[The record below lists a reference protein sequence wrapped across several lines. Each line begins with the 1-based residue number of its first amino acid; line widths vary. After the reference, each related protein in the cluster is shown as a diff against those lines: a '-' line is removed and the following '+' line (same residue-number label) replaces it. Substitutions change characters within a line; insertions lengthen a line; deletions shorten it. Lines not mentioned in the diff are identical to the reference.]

1 MAARVPSD
9 PAAFIA
15 DIPINA
21 IIKNVVD
28 TDSGL
33 TMQYRYHYDV
43 KLGKLNLILAWIFG
57 VAVGVPG
64 HATLA
69 TLT

>member
-9 PAAFIA
+9 PAAFVA

-21 IIKNVVD
+21 VIKNVSD
-28 TDSGL
+28 PETGL
-33 TMQYRYHYDV
+33 TVQYRYHYDV
-43 KLGKLNLILAWIFG
+43 KMGRLDMILTWIFG
-57 VAVGVPG
+57 VALGVSG
-64 HATLA
+64 HGVLA